1 MSQIYAVVG
10 PINTA
15 VRLSKLLEKNGIY
28 SKVVHTPNST
38 GGCSYS
44 ILTDESGKELLISL
58 SERYRIKKFIIPD
71 SD

>member
-15 VRLSKLLEKNGIY
+15 VRLSKLLAKNGIS